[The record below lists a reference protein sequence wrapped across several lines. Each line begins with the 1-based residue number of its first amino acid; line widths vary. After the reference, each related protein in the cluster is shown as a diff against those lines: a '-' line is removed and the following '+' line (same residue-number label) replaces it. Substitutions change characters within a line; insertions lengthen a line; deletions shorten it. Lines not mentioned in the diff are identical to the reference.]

1 MGSSLTTLNT
11 NTSTNMRATGATS
24 LGTGMI
30 GASMTGGDI
39 PVTDFAKHSFASGA
53 SIPRAEG
60 GNMKGGFK
68 EALLKRAS
76 QTITESPIS
85 AASVIEVPMANQ
97 VTQLLNQPE

>member
-30 GASMTGGDI
+30 GASMTGVGM
-39 PVTDFAKHSFASGA
+39 TGA